1 VAVKEVKTSN
11 APGAIG
17 PYSQAIIAGG
27 LMFVSGQIP
36 IIPETGEL
44 VTGTSADQV
53 RRVLLN
59 LKAVVEGGGGSM
71 RDVVKTTVYLTELSD
86 FAAVNEVYGE
96 FFTEPYPARATVEV
110 SALPKGVDV
119 EIDAVAC
126 LAK

>member
-1 VAVKEVKTSN
+1 MAVKEVKTGD

-17 PYSQAIIAGG
+17 PYSQAVIAGDF
-27 LMFVSGQIP
+27 LFVSGQIP

-44 VTGTSADQV
+44 VAGSSADQA

-71 RDVVKTTVYLTELSD
+71 QDIVKTTVYLTDLSD

-110 SALPKGVDV
+110 SSLPKGVAV

-126 LAK
+126 LAQ

>member
-17 PYSQAIIAGG
+17 PYSQAVIAGG
-27 LMFVSGQIP
+27 FLFVSGQIP
-36 IIPETGEL
+36 IVPETGEL
-44 VTGTSADQV
+44 VTGSSADQA

-59 LKAVVEGGGGSM
+59 LKAVVEAGGASM
-71 RDVVKTTVYLTELSD
+71 QDIVKTTVYLTELSD

-110 SALPKGVDV
+110 SSLPKGVAV

-126 LAK
+126 IEG

>member
-1 VAVKEVKTSN
+1 MAAKEVKTSN

-17 PYSQAIIAGG
+17 PYSQAVIAGG
-27 LMFVSGQIP
+27 LLFVSGQIP
-36 IIPETGEL
+36 IIPESGEL
-44 VTGTSADQV
+44 VTGSSADQA
-53 RRVLLN
+53 RRVLEN
-59 LKAVVEGGGGSM
+59 LRAVVEAGGVSM
-71 RDVVKTTVYLTELSD
+71 RDIVKTTIYLTDLSD

-110 SALPKGVDV
+110 SSLPNGVAV

>member
-1 VAVKEVKTSN
+1 MAVKEVKTSN

-17 PYSQAIIAGG
+17 PYSQAVTAGG
-27 LMFVSGQIP
+27 FLFVSGQIP
-36 IIPETGEL
+36 INPETGEL
-44 VTGTSADQV
+44 VAGPGADQA

-59 LKAVVEGGGGSM
+59 LKAVVEAGGASM
-71 RDVVKTTVYLTELSD
+71 RDIVKTTVYLTDLSD

-110 SALPKGVDV
+110 SSLPKGVAV

-126 LAK
+126 LA